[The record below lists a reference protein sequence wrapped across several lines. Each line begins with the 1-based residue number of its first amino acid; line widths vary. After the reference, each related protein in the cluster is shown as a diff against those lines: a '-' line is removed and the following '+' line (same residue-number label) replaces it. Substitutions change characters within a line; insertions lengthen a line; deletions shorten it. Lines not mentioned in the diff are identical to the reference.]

1 MLTNLTNIHGDAAMA
16 AWQPEQ
22 GASAT
27 AMSAIC
33 LRSLPTY
40 QIDGGRV
47 QRHGQKVES
56 LRFSNRRQN
65 QF

>member
-1 MLTNLTNIHGDAAMA
+1 MLTNLTNIHGNAAMA
-16 AWQPEQ
+16 ARRPEQ
-22 GASAT
+22 GTLAT
-27 AMSAIC
+27 AMSVIC

-40 QIDGGRV
+40 QVDGDGV

-56 LRFSNRRQN
+56 LGFLNRRQN